1 MDHIPSQ
8 SYLLNQCTRNSD
20 SSKFYNVSFISEEPG
35 LSSFELSPFKYTE
48 FQLDFINDY
57 PDATLDY
64 QDVFII
70 QTTSNVRQ
78 LV

>member
-20 SSKFYNVSFISEEPG
+20 SSKFYNVSFITEEPG
-35 LSSFELSPFKYTE
+35 LSSFELSSFKYTE

-57 PDATLDY
+57 PMLLLIIRMCYYSDY
-64 QDVFII
+64 Q
-70 QTTSNVRQ
+70 
-78 LV
+78 